1 MRARAQL
8 AHAKVNYLSYIVPCI
23 CMVNLTVAVPDDM
36 REEMRRHRTVKWPE
50 VVRNAISAELER
62 LHAFD
67 KLLEESR
74 LTADDAV
81 ELGREARR
89 RAAETTRG
97 S

>member
-1 MRARAQL
+1 
-8 AHAKVNYLSYIVPCI
+8 
-23 CMVNLTVAVPDDM
+23 MVNLTVAVPEEL

-50 VVRNAISAELER
+50 VVRNAIAAELER

-74 LTADDAV
+74 LAVDDAV

-89 RAAETTRG
+89 RAADKTRG

>member
-1 MRARAQL
+1 
-8 AHAKVNYLSYIVPCI
+8 
-23 CMVNLTVAVPDDM
+23 MVNLTIAVPDDL

-50 VVRNAISAELER
+50 VVRNAIAAELER

-67 KLLEESR
+67 KLLEDSR
-74 LTADDAV
+74 ITVDDAV

-89 RAAETTRG
+89 NAAEKTRG